1 MLAMKFARRDRWLA
15 AGTVVFLASLL
26 LPAPA
31 QGQQPLAA
39 PAPSPSSSDESVRNA
54 LREAPLPAQTPAS
67 SPPVPAPAPS
77 SVGAVAASANVG
89 DSADDDERH
98 VALVGDAA
106 ALRDVIM
113 DPAAAVIEIGKKS
126 KNGVAVRE
134 REMET
139 EMEMMRKDFFLSLA
153 SKHPALPQNTPKTS
167 TSTF

>member
-15 AGTVVFLASLL
+15 AGTVVVFLASLL

-89 DSADDDERH
+89 DSAADDERH

-106 ALRDVIM
+106 ALRDAIM
-113 DPAAAVIEIGKKS
+113 DPAAAVIEIGTKS

-139 EMEMMRKDFFLSLA
+139 EREREGQKEREREREREG
-153 SKHPALPQNTPKTS
+153 
-167 TSTF
+167 